1 MARYTDDSTTNESE
15 VKKLLDYIINPVL
28 MGGLVKEVT
37 EDALKVHLHGRL
49 GVITVPK
56 SLVLDPVEL
65 EPGHEMQFYFSYLQV
80 NETPY
85 DYDGSAISR
94 DREFT
99 PCFVGGTVTEVNDTA
114 IKADIMEDM
123 GTVAVPRR
131 WVFTDLAL
139 QEGQNVEFYF
149 SPMHVT
155 GKREIPVESI

>member
-1 MARYTDDSTTNESE
+1 MMNYM
-15 VKKLLDYIINPVL
+15 INPVL

-37 EDALKVHLHGRL
+37 ADVVKVHLHGRL

-56 SLVLDPVEL
+56 SMILDPVVP

-85 DYDGSAISR
+85 DYDGSPISR
-94 DREFT
+94 DREFA
-99 PCFVGGTVTEVNDTA
+99 PCLLGGTISEVNDTA
-114 IKADIMEDM
+114 IKADIMEHM

-139 QEGQNVEFYF
+139 KEGQNVEFYF
-149 SPMHVT
+149 SPMHVS
-155 GKREIPVESI
+155 GKRDIPIESI